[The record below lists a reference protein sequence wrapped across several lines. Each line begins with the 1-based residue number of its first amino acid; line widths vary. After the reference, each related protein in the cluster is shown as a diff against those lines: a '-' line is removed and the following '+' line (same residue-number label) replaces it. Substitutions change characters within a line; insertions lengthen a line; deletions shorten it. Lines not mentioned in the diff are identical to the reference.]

1 RSREL
6 NTAAILL
13 GGTAAVLIFG
23 GLMVNALKRIMTHN
37 MVLEREA
44 MFDTSTMLRQ
54 LGDSAAAGLLSLL
67 PLFGVLLVLAILA
80 PMALGG
86 WNFSMKAIQPKAS
99 RMNPAAGL
107 GRMFGTRALMELAK
121 AIAKVLVVAGLAL
134 LVLFLNTDNI
144 LGIQREETLP

>member
-1 RSREL
+1 MAEDKDSSAEKSQEPTQKRLDKAREDGNIARSREL

-44 MFDTSTMLRQ
+44 MFDTSAMLRQ

-67 PLFGVLLVLAILA
+67 PLFGVLLV
-80 PMALGG
+80 
-86 WNFSMKAIQPKAS
+86 
-99 RMNPAAGL
+99 
-107 GRMFGTRALMELAK
+107 
-121 AIAKVLVVAGLAL
+121 
-134 LVLFLNTDNI
+134 
-144 LGIQREETLP
+144 